1 MANILGQIQHLVRY
15 ANWAYLNDDG
25 TEFRAAAADLHGDA
39 SYRKLEIETPFFKH
53 HLKALTPNTHVH
65 LGIRNR
71 DTLVLAFRGTDFPF
85 TVENF
90 VNPRQW
96 WGFWGN
102 VWTDFAFRMN
112 KVHWLP
118 QGSDVLAHE
127 GFLTAFNNLLT
138 DGRLRTSILR
148 LVGGE
153 KPKNIEICGHS
164 LGAALATLC
173 ALWCKT
179 QWPDANVICVTLGS
193 PRVGNEALVDEF
205 VAHNI
210 VCYRLVVDNDPI
222 PTVPDRFSQ
231 AVPGKLPASQ
241 PGSSAADRKY
251 QHVGTPVLLHLHQGR
266 DGPSDGS
273 SVEIGMERADID
285 NEEEAA
291 AALPW
296 QINLPYQLGGFLP
309 YWALRGAKMAPR
321 IVKCHDPA
329 GYSRI
334 VQRVLERAA
343 GEMNHTD
350 PLRGRRANVGCSNHR
365 KFYLVKPGIDP
376 HWEAARRQGPDL
388 G

>member
-53 HLKALTPNTHVH
+53 HLQAFTPNTHVH

-90 VNPRQW
+90 VNPMQW

-102 VWTDFAFRMN
+102 
-112 KVHWLP
+112 
-118 QGSDVLAHE
+118 
-127 GFLTAFNNLLT
+127 
-138 DGRLRTSILR
+138 
-148 LVGGE
+148 
-153 KPKNIEICGHS
+153 
-164 LGAALATLC
+164 
-173 ALWCKT
+173 T
-179 QWPDANVICVTLGS
+179 QWPDANVTCVTLGS

-241 PGSSAADRKY
+241 PGSSAADSKY

-266 DGPSDGS
+266 DASSDGS

-285 NEEEAA
+285 DEEDAA

-296 QINLPYQLGGFLP
+296 QINLPYQLGGFVP
-309 YWALRGAKMAPR
+309 YWALRGAKMVPR

-329 GYSRI
+329 EYSRI

-350 PLRGRRANVGCSNHR
+350 PLRGRRANAGCSNHR
-365 KFYLVKPGIDP
+365 KFEFVKPGIDP
-376 HWEAARRQGPDL
+376 CRYGANPKEGQGSRVL
-388 G
+388 HH